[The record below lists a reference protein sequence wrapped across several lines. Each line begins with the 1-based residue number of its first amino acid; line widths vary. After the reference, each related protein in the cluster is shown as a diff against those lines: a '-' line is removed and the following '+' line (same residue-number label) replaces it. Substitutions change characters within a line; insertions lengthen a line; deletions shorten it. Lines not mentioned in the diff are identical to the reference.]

1 MKKSFITV
9 SLEKMRIKQFLVEN
23 VNVHLYH
30 VEEDIIRNGL
40 VGAKSA
46 VNYLNGLVDMMA
58 GDTSGKVKVTVKW
71 DGAPAIICGKD
82 PLNGKFFVGTK
93 AVFNTKTPK
102 INYTFDDIEKNHAD
116 KGLQRTLKYAHRY
129 LQTLNIPGVVQGDL
143 MFTPGSLR
151 PERIDGEVFL
161 TFTPNTITY
170 AVQKGSELY
179 DKITKAKIGIIFH
192 TQYEGDSLDNMSAQ
206 FGVDVSGMGGDG
218 SGWYDDAYF
227 KDLSGTATF
236 SSDQVRKLKTAI
248 AQIDQ
253 LTDQVPN
260 PLWMKLSTNK
270 DFTTYMLQFVNK
282 LVRGGKLG
290 GNVKAMMQQFLNYYR
305 DQQATAKEKLKTDKA
320 KDKRDQ
326 LVALMGKLFADNQQG
341 VMDIF
346 EIHNKTIAVKNLL
359 LKKIN
364 SVKATKQFVKTDT
377 GFKVTNPEGYV
388 AIDNDGQAVKLV
400 DRLSFSKDN
409 FAAVKSWQSV

>member
-1 MKKSFITV
+1 MKYT
-9 SLEKMRIKQFLVEN
+9 QFLTED

-30 VEEDIIRNGL
+30 IEEDIIRNGL

-46 VNYLNGLVDMMA
+46 VNYLTGLVDMMA

-71 DGAPAIICGKD
+71 DGAPAIIAGRN
-82 PLNGKFFVGTK
+82 PLNNKFFVGTK
-93 AVFNTKTPK
+93 SVFNPGKPK
-102 INYTFDDIEKNHAD
+102 INYTFKDIEKNHPD
-116 KGLQRTLKYAHRY
+116 QGLQKTLKYAHRY

-143 MFTPGSLR
+143 MFIPGSLK
-151 PERIDGEVFL
+151 PERIDDEAYL

-170 AVQKGSELY
+170 AVQKGSKLY
-179 DKITKAKIGIIFH
+179 DKITKAKIGIVFH
-192 TQYEGDSLDNMSAQ
+192 TAYEGDALDDMTAN
-206 FGVDVSGMGGDG
+206 FGIDISEFGGDG
-218 SGWYDDAYF
+218 SVWYDDAYF

-236 SSDQVRKLKTAI
+236 SSDQVRSLKTAI

-253 LTDQVPN
+253 LADQVPN

-282 LVRGGKLG
+282 QVRGGKIG
-290 GNVKAMMQQFLNYYR
+290 GNVKQMMQQFLNYYR
-305 DQQATAKEKLKTDKA
+305 DTQAVAKDKLKTDKA

-341 VMDIF
+341 VENIL
-346 EIHNKTIAVKNLL
+346 EIHNRTIAVKNVI
-359 LKKIN
+359 LKQIN
-364 SVKATKQFVKTDT
+364 AVKATKQFIKTDT

-388 AIDNDGQAVKLV
+388 AIDNDGSAVKLV
-400 DRLSFSKDN
+400 DRLTFSRQN
-409 FAAVKSWQSV
+409 FNAVKQWKNE

>member
-1 MKKSFITV
+1 MKYT
-9 SLEKMRIKQFLVEN
+9 QFLTED

-30 VEEDIIRNGL
+30 IEEDIIRNGL

-46 VNYLNGLVDMMA
+46 VNYLTGLVDMMA

-71 DGAPAIICGKD
+71 DGAPAIIAGRN
-82 PLNGKFFVGTK
+82 PLNNKFFVGTK
-93 AVFNTKTPK
+93 SVFNPGKPK
-102 INYTFDDIEKNHAD
+102 INYTFKDIEKNHPD
-116 KGLQRTLKYAHRY
+116 QGLQKTLKYAHRY

-143 MFTPGSLR
+143 MFIPGSLK
-151 PERIDGEVFL
+151 PERIDDEAFL

-170 AVQKGSELY
+170 AVQKGSKLF
-179 DKITKAKIGIIFH
+179 DKITKAKIGIVFH
-192 TQYEGDSLDNMSAQ
+192 TAYEGDALDDMTAN
-206 FGVDVSGMGGDG
+206 FGIDVSEFGGDG
-218 SGWYDDAYF
+218 SVWYDDAYF

-236 SSDQVRKLKTAI
+236 SSDQVRSLKTAI

-253 LTDQVPN
+253 LAEQVPN

-282 LVRGGKLG
+282 QVRGGKIG
-290 GNVKAMMQQFLNYYR
+290 GNVKQMMQQFLNYYR
-305 DQQATAKEKLKTDKA
+305 DTQAVAKDKLKTDKA

-341 VMDIF
+341 VENIL
-346 EIHNKTIAVKNLL
+346 EIHNRTIAVKNVI
-359 LKKIN
+359 LKQIN
-364 SVKATKQFVKTDT
+364 AVKSTKQFIKTDT

-388 AIDNDGQAVKLV
+388 AIDNDGSAVKLV
-400 DRLSFSKDN
+400 DRLTFSRQN
-409 FAAVKSWQSV
+409 FNAVKQWKKD

>member
-1 MKKSFITV
+1 MKYT
-9 SLEKMRIKQFLVEN
+9 QFLTED

-30 VEEDIIRNGL
+30 IEEDIIRNGL

-46 VNYLNGLVDMMA
+46 VNYLTGLVDMMA

-71 DGAPAIICGKD
+71 DGAPAIIAGRN
-82 PLNGKFFVGTK
+82 PLNNKFFVGTK
-93 AVFNTKTPK
+93 SVFNPGKPK
-102 INYTFDDIEKNHAD
+102 INYTFKDIEKNHPD
-116 KGLQRTLKYAHRY
+116 QGLQKTLKYAHRY

-143 MFTPGSLR
+143 MFIPGSLK
-151 PERIDGEVFL
+151 PERIDDEAYL

-170 AVQKGSELY
+170 AVQKGSKLY
-179 DKITKAKIGIIFH
+179 DKITKAKIGIVFH
-192 TQYEGDSLDNMSAQ
+192 TAYEGDALDDMTAN
-206 FGVDVSGMGGDG
+206 FGIDISEFGGDG
-218 SGWYDDAYF
+218 SVWYDDAYF

-236 SSDQVRKLKTAI
+236 SSDQVRSLKTAI

-253 LTDQVPN
+253 LADQVPN

-282 LVRGGKLG
+282 QVRGGKIG
-290 GNVKAMMQQFLNYYR
+290 GNVKQMMQQFLNYYR
-305 DQQATAKEKLKTDKA
+305 DTQAVAKDKLKTDKA

-341 VMDIF
+341 VENIL
-346 EIHNKTIAVKNLL
+346 EIHNRTIAVKNVI
-359 LKKIN
+359 LKQIN
-364 SVKATKQFVKTDT
+364 AVKATKQFIKTDT

-388 AIDNDGQAVKLV
+388 AIDNDGSAVKLV
-400 DRLSFSKDN
+400 DRLTFSRQN
-409 FAAVKSWQSV
+409 LNAVKQWKNE